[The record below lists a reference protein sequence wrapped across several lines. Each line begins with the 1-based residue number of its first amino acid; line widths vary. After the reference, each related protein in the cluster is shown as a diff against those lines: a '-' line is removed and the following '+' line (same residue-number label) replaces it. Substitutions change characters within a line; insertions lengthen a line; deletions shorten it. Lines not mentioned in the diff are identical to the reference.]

1 MTEISSAGSSVCPP
15 DAVPVPRQLP
25 ALYCRTE
32 YIACAASA
40 TLELPPIQPRERAR
54 QASSSPSARTCSGR
68 HRPADAS
75 LIAQA
80 LDVMQAAHARKLS
93 APRVPLSKP
102 DLWSLD
108 VYRTNITAIEL
119 QAAAYEAA
127 MSHPV
132 LIK

>member
-1 MTEISSAGSSVCPP
+1 
-15 DAVPVPRQLP
+15 
-25 ALYCRTE
+25 
-32 YIACAASA
+32 
-40 TLELPPIQPRERAR
+40 
-54 QASSSPSARTCSGR
+54 
-68 HRPADAS
+68 
-75 LIAQA
+75 
-80 LDVMQAAHARKLS
+80 MQAAHARKLS